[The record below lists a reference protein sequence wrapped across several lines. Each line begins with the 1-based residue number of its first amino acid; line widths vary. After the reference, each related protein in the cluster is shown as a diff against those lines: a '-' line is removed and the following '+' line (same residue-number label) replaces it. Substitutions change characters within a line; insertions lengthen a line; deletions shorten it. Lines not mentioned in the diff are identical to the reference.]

1 MKNPLLALLA
11 KLPPLADMLENPFG
25 KLLHTEYDAHGPIQ
39 IFDDG
44 HKRYLTFGNDDEQS
58 CQLKHVPHVL
68 QHEYSRG
75 MLLSLAMCEAKN
87 MAIIGLGGGTLIT
100 ALDKYDPQI
109 TVYGVELRQAVL
121 NIAYKYFQMPRRSNI
136 HISVQDGREYLEN
149 CAPQGFD
156 ILIADMYIS
165 TGLNPLQLA
174 EEFIALCHRALR
186 EEGWLV
192 LNYWLDHQDE
202 EISMQALKSRFRH
215 LYGCDTGGGNW
226 LVFAS
231 NQAADMQVDKKKMQ
245 AMAIKLGF
253 SLQGFAKRLK
263 PISG

>member
-1 MKNPLLALLA
+1 MKNPFLELLARF
-11 KLPPLADMLENPFG
+11 PPLTDMLESPFG
-25 KLLHTEYDAHGPIQ
+25 KLIHTEYDEHGPIQ
-39 IFDDG
+39 IYDDG

-58 CQLKHVPHVL
+58 CQLKHAPHVL

-75 MLLSLAMCEAKN
+75 MLLSLAMCEPQN
-87 MAIIGLGGGTLIT
+87 IAIIGLGGGTLIT
-100 ALDKYDPQI
+100 ALDKYDAGLD
-109 TVYGVELRQAVL
+109 VYGVELRKAVL
-121 NIAYKYFQMPRRSNI
+121 NCAYKYFQMPRRNNI
-136 HISVQDGREYLEN
+136 RISVQDGREYLEN
-149 CAPQGFD
+149 CAPKSFD

-186 EEGWLV
+186 DEGWLV

-202 EISMQALKSRFRH
+202 EISIQALKSRFQH

-231 NQAADMQVDKKKMQ
+231 NQAAAMHTDKKKMQ

-263 PISG
+263 PVV

>member
-11 KLPPLADMLENPFG
+11 KLPPLADMIESPFG
-25 KLLHTEYDAHGPIQ
+25 KLIHTDYDAHGPIQ
-39 IFDDG
+39 VFDDG

-58 CQLKHVPHVL
+58 CQLKHAPHVL

-75 MLLSLAMCEAKN
+75 MLLSLALCEPQN
-87 MAIIGLGGGTLIT
+87 IAIIGLGGGTLIT
-100 ALDKYDPQI
+100 ALDKHDAALTI
-109 TVYGVELRQAVL
+109 FGVELRKAVL
-121 NIAYKYFQMPRRSNI
+121 NIAYKYFQMPRRQNI
-136 HISVQDGREYLEN
+136 HIAVQDGCEYLQN
-149 CAPQGFD
+149 CAPQSFD

-174 EEFIALCHRALR
+174 EEFIALCHRAIR
-186 EEGWLV
+186 EDGWLV

-202 EISMQALKSRFRH
+202 DGSLQALKSRFRH

-231 NQAADMQVDKKKMQ
+231 NQVADVQVDKKKMQ
-245 AMAIKLGF
+245 AIAAKLGF

-263 PISG
+263 PISV

>member
-1 MKNPLLALLA
+1 MKNSLLTLLA
-11 KLPPLADMLENPFG
+11 KLPPLADMLESPFG
-25 KLLHTEYDAHGPIQ
+25 KLIHTEYDEHGPIQ

-58 CQLKHVPHVL
+58 CQLKHAPHVL

-75 MLLSLAMCEAKN
+75 MLLSLALCEAQN
-87 MAIIGLGGGTLIT
+87 IAIIGLGGGTLIT
-100 ALDKYDPQI
+100 ALDKYDPQLS
-109 TVYGVELRQAVL
+109 VYGVELRRAVL
-121 NIAYKYFQMPRRSNI
+121 NSAYKYFQMPRRDNI
-136 HISVQDGREYLEN
+136 HISVCDGSEYLQN
-149 CAPQGFD
+149 CAPQSFD

-174 EEFIALCHRALR
+174 EEFIALCHRAIR
-186 EEGWLV
+186 AEGWLV

-202 EISMQALKSRFRH
+202 TISIQALKSRFRH
-215 LYGCDTGGGNW
+215 VYGCDTGGGNW

-231 NQAADMQVDKKKMQ
+231 NQAGDMQLNRKKMQ